1 MNNSDAPLA
10 ESTPSGSPTSP
21 LRRLA
26 LAAQGMTGADIER
39 AIREARQKARRSR
52 RSLAY
57 SDIYS
62 AITGAAERPSAALGW
77 RISVHEAGHALMWE
91 VTGAGRVI
99 SVTTGQAR
107 GGDTRVE
114 ISTEATQTEAG
125 IMSLIASILG
135 GRAAELTVLGET
147 MIGSGGSDRSDL
159 AMATV
164 HATNL
169 ETMLG
174 CSSSRPLLYIPPERL
189 AHDLRFD
196 PHLAERVH
204 QRLETAM
211 GIALDAMR
219 EHNQALLELARALDA
234 ETYLEGSRV
243 SELLTQATRP
253 AEPSVLR
260 SPN

>member
-1 MNNSDAPLA
+1 MN
-10 ESTPSGSPTSP
+10 STQKNTRNATSSVITPSP

-39 AIREARQKARRSR
+39 VIREARQRARRAR
-52 RSLAY
+52 RPLAY
-57 SDIYS
+57 ADIQS
-62 AITGAAERPSAALGW
+62 VIAGSAERPSPALKW
-77 RISVHEAGHALMWE
+77 RISVHEAGHALMWSL
-91 VTGAGRVI
+91 TGVGTVV
-99 SVTTGQAR
+99 SMTTGQAR

-125 IMSLIASILG
+125 MMSLIACLLG
-135 GRAAELTVLGET
+135 GRAAEMTILGET

-159 AMATV
+159 AMATG
-164 HATNL
+164 HATHL

-174 CSSSRPLLYIPPERL
+174 CSTARPLLYIPPERI

-211 GIALDAMR
+211 NIALDAMHGHR
-219 EHNQALLELARALDA
+219 EVLLSLAKALDTA
-234 ETYLEGSRV
+234 TYLEGRHIADILS
-243 SELLTQATRP
+243 LTKP
-253 AEPSVLR
+253 
-260 SPN
+260 

>member
-1 MNNSDAPLA
+1 MN
-10 ESTPSGSPTSP
+10 STQKNTRNRTSSVITPSP

-39 AIREARQKARRSR
+39 IIREARRKARRAR
-52 RSLAY
+52 RPLAY
-57 SDIYS
+57 SDVQS
-62 AITGAAERPSAALGW
+62 AIAGSAERPSPELKW
-77 RISVHEAGHALMWE
+77 RISVHEAGHALMWSL
-91 VTGAGRVI
+91 TGVGTVV
-99 SVTTGQAR
+99 SMTTGQAR

-125 IMSLIASILG
+125 MMSLIACILG
-135 GRAAELTVLGET
+135 GRAAEMTILGET
-147 MIGSGGSDRSDL
+147 MIGSGGSERSDL

-174 CSSSRPLLYIPPERL
+174 CSSSKPLLYMPPERIS
-189 AHDLRFD
+189 HDLRFD
-196 PHLAERVH
+196 PSLATRVH

-211 GIALDAMR
+211 GIALDAVR
-219 EHNQALLELARALDA
+219 EHNHALLELARTLDA
-234 ETYLEGSRV
+234 ETYLEGNRV
-243 SELLTQATRP
+243 SELLTRATRP